1 MLDIIEK
8 ILGDTIVDET
18 DAFSDGQQMIKV
30 KRAESFEWARLR
42 LLDSKIVDGSLSPS
56 EVQAVTAHLR
66 MNFSESVKLLTDTQL
81 SRLVSTTTVSTLST
95 ANQKL
100 GEALPEELLYEKG
113 VPSDLFTLIL
123 SGKVTVLVGEENFR
137 SDLSPW
143 SVLGKA
149 AFENPTFV
157 PDYSAFVSDGPC
169 RCLRFTHTAF
179 VEAVDAS
186 ALERRVSE
194 MKVSHTP
201 PSSIAEDNLSSA
213 AESQNG
219 TSAEPPNRREKLI
232 ARLFKKE
239 NTERSESQL
248 EAPITAP
255 ITEQTSS
262 VRFEE
267 GGVFESSRESTLS
280 QALNEGENGASNS
293 ASSDDT
299 VDV

>member
-1 MLDIIEK
+1 M
-8 ILGDTIVDET
+8 
-18 DAFSDGQQMIKV
+18 
-30 KRAESFEWARLR
+30 
-42 LLDSKIVDGSLSPS
+42 
-56 EVQAVTAHLR
+56 
-66 MNFSESVKLLTDTQL
+66 
-81 SRLVSTTTVSTLST
+81 
-95 ANQKL
+95 
-100 GEALPEELLYEKG
+100 
-113 VPSDLFTLIL
+113 
-123 SGKVTVLVGEENFR
+123 
-137 SDLSPW
+137 
-143 SVLGKA
+143 
-149 AFENPTFV
+149 
-157 PDYSAFVSDGPC
+157 
-169 RCLRFTHTAF
+169 
-179 VEAVDAS
+179 DAS

-262 VRFEE
+262 VRFKE